1 MLFTGVIL
9 IASGNMKA
17 IKRRIKSVGSTKQ
30 ITKAMQLV
38 ASSKLR
44 KAKARAEQARPYF
57 NELYKTMCEIAS
69 ANTDFSTIYTVKR
82 EVKHR
87 LFIVVAG
94 DRGLAGG
101 YNSNVLKMA
110 VAAHANDAEKP
121 KIIAIGKKAGEF
133 FAKRDYD
140 IVASYANIA
149 EDIKPNT
156 AQDIA
161 NIAIDMFANGE
172 VDEVVVFY
180 TMFVSSMSQEPHS
193 MSVLPMDTV
202 ELEDYGV
209 MTYDPSPEAVFN
221 RIVPRFTASLIQCAV
236 VESYASEQGARRTAM
251 ENATDNADAM
261 TESLSLLYNRAR
273 QSSITTEIIDIVSG
287 ASAQS

>member
-1 MLFTGVIL
+1 
-9 IASGNMKA
+9 MKD
-17 IKRRIKSVGSTKQ
+17 IKRRIKSVGSTRQ
-30 ITKAMQLV
+30 ITKAMELV
-38 ASSKLR
+38 SSSKLR
-44 KAKARAEQARPYF
+44 KAKLRAEQARPYF
-57 NELYKTMCEIAS
+57 NELYKSMCEIAS
-69 ANTDFSTIYTVKR
+69 ANTDFSTVFTVKR
-82 EVKHR
+82 PIKHR

-110 VAAHANDAEKP
+110 TAAHENDAEKP
-121 KIIAIGKKAGEF
+121 KIIAIGRKAGEY
-133 FAKRDYD
+133 FAKRDYE

-149 EDIKPNT
+149 ENIKPNQ

-161 NIAIDMFANGE
+161 DIAINMFRSGE
-172 VDEVVVFY
+172 IDEVVVFF
-180 TMFVSSMSQEPHS
+180 TMFVSSISQETQQ
-193 MSVLPMDTV
+193 MSVLPMETHK
-202 ELEDYGV
+202 LENYGT
-209 MTYDPSPEAVFN
+209 MTYDPSPEAVFD

-261 TESLSLLYNRAR
+261 TENLSLLYNRAR
-273 QSSITTEIIDIVSG
+273 QASITTEIIDIVSG

>member
-1 MLFTGVIL
+1 MNL

-87 LFIVVAG
+87 LFIVIAG

-121 KIIAIGKKAGEF
+121 KIIAIGKKSGEF

-161 NIAIDMFANGE
+161 NLAIDMFANGE

-193 MSVLPMDTV
+193 MSVLPMETV

-209 MTYDPSPEAVFN
+209 MNYDPSPEAVFN
-221 RIVPRFTASLIQCAV
+221 RIVPRFTASPIQCAV

>member
-1 MLFTGVIL
+1 
-9 IASGNMKA
+9 MKA

-30 ITKAMQLV
+30 ITNAMQLV

-44 KAKARAEQARPYF
+44 KAKTRAEQTRPYF

-69 ANTDFSTIYTVKR
+69 SRDSFSTVYTIKR
-82 EVKHR
+82 EVKSK
-87 LFIVVAG
+87 LFIVIAG

-110 VAAHANDAEKP
+110 TAAHAGDAEKP
-121 KIIAIGKKAGEF
+121 KIIAVGKKSVEYF
-133 FAKRDYD
+133 QKREYD
-140 IVASYANIA
+140 VVASFVNIA

-161 NIAIDMFANGE
+161 DIAIKMFADGE
-172 VDEVVVFY
+172 VDEVEIFY
-180 TMFVSSMSQEPHS
+180 TMFISAMSQQPES
-193 MSVLPMDTV
+193 MKLLPLDTQ
-202 ELEDYGV
+202 EIEATGN

-221 RIVPRFTASLIQCAV
+221 RIVPRFTASLLMCAV
-236 VESYASEQGARRTAM
+236 VESYASEVGARRTAM
-251 ENATDNADAM
+251 EAATDNAEAM

-273 QSSITTEIIDIVSG
+273 QASITNEIIDIVSG
-287 ASAQS
+287 ASAQE

>member
-1 MLFTGVIL
+1 
-9 IASGNMKA
+9 MKV
-17 IKRRIKSVGSTKQ
+17 IKRRIKSVGSTRQ
-30 ITKAMQLV
+30 ITKAMELV
-38 ASSKLR
+38 SSSKLR

-57 NELYKTMCEIAS
+57 NELYKSMCEIAS
-69 ANTDFSTIYTVKR
+69 ANTDFSTIFTEKR

-87 LFIVVAG
+87 LFIVIAG

-101 YNSNVLKMA
+101 YNSNILKLA
-110 VAAHANDAEKP
+110 AAAHAEDAEKP
-121 KIIAIGKKAGEF
+121 KIIAIGKKAVEYF
-133 FAKRDYD
+133 SKRDYELT
-140 IVASYANIA
+140 ASFANIA
-149 EDIKPNT
+149 ENIKPNQ

-161 NIAIDMFANGE
+161 DIAIRLFSSGE
-172 VDEVVVFY
+172 VDEVRVFY
-180 TMFVSSMSQEPHS
+180 TLFKSSMSQEPQE
-193 MSVLPMDTV
+193 MTVLPMKTQK
-202 ELEDYGV
+202 LEGYGT

-273 QSSITTEIIDIVSG
+273 QASITTEIIDIVSG
-287 ASAQS
+287 ASAQE

>member
-1 MLFTGVIL
+1 
-9 IASGNMKA
+9 MKA
-17 IKRRIKSVGSTKQ
+17 IKRRIKSVNSTRQ
-30 ITKAMQLV
+30 ITKAMELV

-44 KAKARAEQARPYF
+44 RAKSRAELARPYF

-69 ANTDFSTIYTVKR
+69 ANTDFSTIFTEKR
-82 EVKHR
+82 EIKRR

-101 YNSNVLKMA
+101 YNTNILKMA
-110 VAAHANDAEKP
+110 VSAHEGDAEKP
-121 KIIAIGKKAGEF
+121 KIIAIGRKSGEF
-133 FAKRDYD
+133 FSKRGYD
-140 IVASYANIA
+140 VVASYVNIA
-149 EDIKPNT
+149 DDIKPNT

-161 NIAIDMFANGE
+161 DLAIEMFAQGE
-172 VDEVVVFY
+172 VDEVQVFY
-180 TMFVSSMSQEPHS
+180 TLFNSSISQQPES
-193 MSVLPMDTV
+193 MRILPMETV
-202 ELEDYGV
+202 QLEDYGK
-209 MTYDPSPEAVFN
+209 MDYDPSPEAVFN

-251 ENATDNADAM
+251 ESATDNADAM

-273 QSSITTEIIDIVSG
+273 QASITNEIIDIVSG

>member
-1 MLFTGVIL
+1 
-9 IASGNMKA
+9 MKA

-30 ITKAMQLV
+30 ITNAMQLV

-44 KAKARAEQARPYF
+44 KAKSRAEQTRPYF

-69 ANTDFSTIYTVKR
+69 ANSDFSTVYTIKR
-82 EVKHR
+82 EVKSK

-110 VAAHANDAEKP
+110 AAAHAGDAEKP
-121 KIIAIGKKAGEF
+121 KIIAVGKKSAEYF
-133 FAKRDYD
+133 QKRDYD
-140 IVASYANIA
+140 IVASFANIA

-161 NIAIDMFANGE
+161 DLALKMFAEGE
-172 VDEVVVFY
+172 VDEVHVFY
-180 TMFVSSMSQEPHS
+180 TMFVSTLSQQPET
-193 MSVLPMDTV
+193 MKLLPLDTQ
-202 ELEDYGV
+202 ELEVEGT

-221 RIVPRFTASLIQCAV
+221 RIVPRFTASLLMCAI

-251 ENATDNADAM
+251 EAATDNADAM

-273 QSSITTEIIDIVSG
+273 QASITTEIIDIVSG
-287 ASAQS
+287 ASAQSN

>member
-1 MLFTGVIL
+1 
-9 IASGNMKA
+9 MKA
-17 IKRRIKSVGSTKQ
+17 IKRRIKSVGSTRQ
-30 ITKAMQLV
+30 ITKAMELV

-44 KAKARAEQARPYF
+44 KAKTRAEQARPYF

-69 ANTDFSTIYTVKR
+69 ANDDFSTVFTTKR
-82 EVKHR
+82 EVKR
-87 LFIVVAG
+87 KLFIVIAG

-110 VAAHANDAEKP
+110 AEAHKDDSELP
-121 KIIAIGKKAGEF
+121 KIIAIGKKAGEY
-133 FAKRDYD
+133 FAKRDYE

-161 NIAIDMFANGE
+161 DLAIDMFAKGE
-172 VDEVVVFY
+172 VDEVRVFY
-180 TMFVSSMSQEPHS
+180 TMFVSSMSQQPEN
-193 MSVLPMDTV
+193 MRVLPMDTV
-202 ELEDYGV
+202 QLEGYGK

-251 ENATDNADAM
+251 ESATDNADAM

-273 QSSITTEIIDIVSG
+273 QASITTEIIDIVSG
-287 ASAQS
+287 ASSQS

>member
-101 YNSNVLKMA
+101 YNSNILKMA
-110 VAAHANDAEKP
+110 VAAHENDAEKP

>member
-1 MLFTGVIL
+1 
-9 IASGNMKA
+9 MKD
-17 IKRRIKSVGSTKQ
+17 IKRRIKSVGSTRQ
-30 ITKAMQLV
+30 ITKAMELV
-38 ASSKLR
+38 SSSKLR
-44 KAKARAEQARPYF
+44 KAKQRAEQARPYF
-57 NELYKTMCEIAS
+57 NELYKSMCEIAS
-69 ANTDFSTIYTVKR
+69 ANTDLSTVFTVKR
-82 EVKHR
+82 PIKHR
-87 LFIVVAG
+87 LFIVIAG

-110 VAAHANDAEKP
+110 AAAHENDAEKP
-121 KIIAIGKKAGEF
+121 KIIAIGRKAGEY

-149 EDIKPNT
+149 ENIKPNQ

-161 NIAIDMFANGE
+161 DIAIEMFRNGE
-172 VDEVVVFY
+172 VDEVVVFF
-180 TMFVSSMSQEPHS
+180 TMFVSSISQEAQQ
-193 MSVLPMDTV
+193 MTVLPMETHK
-202 ELEDYGV
+202 LENYGT

-273 QSSITTEIIDIVSG
+273 QASITTEIIDIVSG

>member
-1 MLFTGVIL
+1 M
-9 IASGNMKA
+9 ASGNMKA
-17 IKRRIKSVGSTKQ
+17 IKRRIKSVGSTRQ
-30 ITKAMQLV
+30 ITKAMELV

-44 KAKARAEQARPYF
+44 KAKIRAEQARPYF

-69 ANTDFSTIYTVKR
+69 ANDDFSTVFTTKR

-87 LFIVVAG
+87 LFIVIAG

-110 VAAHANDAEKP
+110 VEAHKGDSELP
-121 KIIAIGKKAGEF
+121 KIIAIGKKAGEY
-133 FAKRDYD
+133 FAKREYD

-161 NIAIDMFANGE
+161 DLAIDMFARGE
-172 VDEVVVFY
+172 VDEVCVFY
-180 TMFVSSMSQEPHS
+180 TMFVSSMSQQPES
-193 MSVLPMDTV
+193 MRVLPMDTV
-202 ELEDYGV
+202 QLENYGK

-251 ENATDNADAM
+251 ESATDNADAM

-273 QSSITTEIIDIVSG
+273 QASITTEIIDIVSG
-287 ASAQS
+287 ASSQS